1 MVTLI
6 LARNLNDERL
16 LAEPTG
22 ERQSNCERP
31 DKGDSHL
38 LSEPIR
44 KAIKNSSISERPE
57 RINKM
62 KKTSIANRLSVVFL
76 CAALMTACSDASA
89 TDDTGTA
96 EAGTANEATAELTSL
111 KLEDMITFDE
121 EDRNTEWSADNAV
134 TIELDGASAQING
147 TGAEAVDGSVTIT
160 SPGTYVLS
168 GTLSDGQI
176 IVDTA
181 EEELV
186 HLVLNGVD
194 ITDSDSA
201 AIYSKG
207 AGKTVITLEDGTEN
221 KVTDGKTYVYE
232 DEASDEPSAAVFA
245 KNDLSI
251 NGTGS
256 LSITA
261 NYKDG
266 ITSKDDLKIVEGTI
280 DIHAEDDGIVGRDR
294 QAAENGTVTI
304 KAGGDGMKST
314 NDEDEDKGIIA
325 IAGGTFK
332 IEAENDGIQSEKSL
346 LINGGT
352 YNLVTGGGSAN
363 AEVKTESNPMGQG
376 RMNGN
381 GGMMR
386 GEWNR
391 ESAPAAPSDAANPS
405 DEASNNTDEA
415 GTANTTSTNTAS
427 TVVTAAATS
436 TPASTTTDTAAST
449 ADADNAEDTTAAEE
463 ESTSAKGVKAGGDMV
478 INGGTFTMDS
488 ADDAVHSNQNISITG
503 GEFSIAAGDDAVHAD
518 LLLSISGGTMDIT
531 ASYEGLEGADITIS
545 GGKTHVVSSDDGV
558 NASGTDTTTDTTDAA
573 AETTETSEAAGTTA
587 GEADASAS
595 GTSEASSAADE
606 AQGTTSEQA
615 PAAGER
621 PDAPANGE
629 MPQRPADGEMPEPP
643 ADGEMPSGT
652 PPQGGFGGGGFGGG
666 MEGNQNAK
674 LTISGGLL
682 TVDAGGDGID
692 ANGSITMTDGT
703 VIVNGP
709 TNNGNGTLDYGSTF
723 DMSGGYLI
731 GAGTSGMAQ
740 ALSDESTQLSIAMTY
755 PETQAAGTLVHLEDS
770 EGNTIVTFEPSKDY
784 QFVVISSPDL
794 EKGKTYTLYS
804 GGSSSEDVTGGW
816 YKTGNYEGGSE
827 VVSFELGETAT
838 TWLNES
844 GVTTGNANGGF
855 GGGRR

>member
-1 MVTLI
+1 
-6 LARNLNDERL
+6 
-16 LAEPTG
+16 
-22 ERQSNCERP
+22 
-31 DKGDSHL
+31 
-38 LSEPIR
+38 
-44 KAIKNSSISERPE
+44 
-57 RINKM
+57 M
-62 KKTSIANRLSVVFL
+62 KKTSIANRLSIVFL
-76 CAALMTACSDASA
+76 CAALMTACSDTSA
-89 TDDTGTA
+89 VDDTGTA
-96 EAGTANEATAELTSL
+96 EAGTANEATAELASL
-111 KLEDMITFDE
+111 KVEDMITFDE
-121 EDRNTEWSADNAV
+121 EDRNTEWSAESAV
-134 TIELDGASAQING
+134 TIELDGANAQING
-147 TGAEAVDGSVTIT
+147 TGAEAADGSVIIT

-176 IVDTA
+176 LVDTA

-207 AGKTVITLEDGTEN
+207 AGKTVITLADGTQN

-266 ITSKDDLKIVEGTI
+266 ITSKDDLKIVGGTI
-280 DIHAEDDGIVGRDR
+280 NIDAEDDGIVGRDR
-294 QAAENGTVTI
+294 LAAENGTVTI

-325 IAGGTFK
+325 ITGGTFD

-346 LINGGT
+346 LIDGGT

-363 AEVKTESNPMGQG
+363 AEVKTENNPMGQG

-386 GEWNR
+386 GEWNG
-391 ESAPAAPSDAANPS
+391 ESAPTAPSGTANPS
-405 DEASNNTDEA
+405 DEASNDEAA
-415 GTANTTSTNTAS
+415 GTANTTSANMTS
-427 TVVTAAATS
+427 TVVTAAVTS
-436 TPASTTTDTAAST
+436 TSASTTTDTAAST
-449 ADADNAEDTTAAEE
+449 SDADNAEDTAAAED
-463 ESTSAKGVKAGGDMV
+463 ESTSAKGIKAGGDMV
-478 INGGTFTMDS
+478 INGGAFTIDS

-503 GEFSIAAGDDAVHAD
+503 GEIGIASGDDAVHAD

-545 GGKTHVVSSDDGV
+545 GGKTHVISSDDGV
-558 NASGTDTTTDTTDAA
+558 NASGTDTTSGTTDTA
-573 AETTETSEAAGTTA
+573 AETTETPEATGTTA
-587 GEADASAS
+587 GEAGASAS
-595 GTSEASSAADE
+595 GTPEASSAQAPETGE
-606 AQGTTSEQA
+606 AQGTASGEA

-621 PDAPANGE
+621 PAAPAN
-629 MPQRPADGEMPEPP
+629 
-643 ADGEMPSGT
+643 GEMPSGT

-674 LTISGGLL
+674 LTITGGLL

-709 TNNGNGTLDYGSTF
+709 TNSGNGTLDYGSTF

-740 ALSDESTQLSIAMTY
+740 ALSDDSSQLSIAMTY

-770 EGNTIVTFEPSKDY
+770 EGNTIITFEPSKDY

-794 EKGKTYTLYS
+794 AKGKSYTLYS
-804 GGSSSEDVTGGW
+804 GGTSSEDVSGGW
-816 YKTGNYEGGSE
+816 YKTGNYEGGTE

-844 GVTTGNANGGF
+844 GVTTGNTNGGF